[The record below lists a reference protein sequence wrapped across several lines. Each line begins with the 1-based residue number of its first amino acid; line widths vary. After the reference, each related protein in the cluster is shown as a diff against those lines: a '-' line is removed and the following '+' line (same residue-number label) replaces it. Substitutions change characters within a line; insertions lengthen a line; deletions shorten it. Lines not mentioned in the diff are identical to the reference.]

1 MKDGVLDFLTL
12 VSVGYVAGF
21 IFGNRYFDGYC
32 EIEEFEGGFS
42 ENSDKYTS
50 DRELVYRVV
59 L

>member
-21 IFGNRYFDGYC
+21 IFGHRYFDEYC
-32 EIEEFEGGFS
+32 EIEDFEGEFS
-42 ENSDKYTS
+42 ENSDKYKN